1 MALRT
6 EGDGPGGA
14 RGGRWALALLAA
26 VVAAGVFWLA
36 ADAHLRRACTVMDTP
51 YLPLCPDAAPDAAAL
66 ASQLR
71 ERIGANPG
79 DAWAWTRLLV
89 AGEGPPPEAVIRAA
103 TVVAPNH
110 PNVLRWR
117 AAQAFERGQYA
128 EGVDVLVQ
136 MVTARGSGHAAQVL
150 ARLAGSP
157 EGQALLRPHLDRAD
171 RWLPS
176 VLGHM
181 STLKLPPGTALPLV
195 AEALEKRSLPAGT
208 RQAYMRSLKS
218 GGHWLDA
225 YGLWLAH
232 HRQAVPLLYNASFDQ
247 PLEQDGF
254 DWEFIPVARSRAGVV
269 LAQAAVAR
277 RGLVLDLEF
286 TGRSFVTPILRQYVF
301 APPGAYRL
309 AGEYM
314 SKVRSE
320 SGLTWTVACTAG
332 AKAVAGRSG
341 ALAPTGGLWKTFQV
355 EFTIPADCGA
365 VASVQLE
372 PTAAYEA
379 AVGMRGQL
387 AFDAFSLVRTTP

>member
-1 MALRT
+1 MLRT
-6 EGDGPGGA
+6 EEAGSGGA
-14 RGGRWALALLAA
+14 RAGKWVLAVLAA
-26 VVAAGVFWLA
+26 TVAVGVFWLA
-36 ADAHLRRACTVMDTP
+36 AAAHLQRACTVMDTP
-51 YLPLCPDAAPDAAAL
+51 YLPLCPDAAPDAAG
-66 ASQLR
+66 SREQLR

-79 DAWAWTRLLV
+79 DAWAWTKLLV
-89 AGEGPPPEAVIRAA
+89 AGEGPPPEPVIRAA

-117 AAQAFERGQYA
+117 AAKAFERGEYA
-128 EGVDVLVQ
+128 EAVDVLVQ
-136 MVTARGSGHAAQVL
+136 MVAARGSGHAAQVL
-150 ARLAGSP
+150 ARLAATP

-176 VLGHM
+176 VISHM
-181 STLKLPPGTALPLV
+181 STLKLPPGAALPLV
-195 AEALEKRSLPAGT
+195 AEALEKRTLPAAARHG
-208 RQAYMRSLKS
+208 YMRSLKA

-232 HRQAVPLLYNASFDQ
+232 HKQAVPLLYNGSFDQ

-254 DWEFIPVARSRAGVV
+254 DWEFSPVARSRAGVI
-269 LAQAAVAR
+269 LGQAAVAR

-286 TGRSFVTPILRQYVF
+286 TGRSFTTPILRQYVF

-314 SKVRSE
+314 SKLRSE
-320 SGLTWTVACTAG
+320 SGLTWTVACTSG

-341 ALAPTGGLWKTFQV
+341 ALQPTGGIWKTFQV
-355 EFTIPADCGA
+355 EFTIPADCGP

-379 AVGMRGQL
+379 AAGIRGQL
-387 AFDAFSLVRTTP
+387 ALDAFSLARTTP